1 MFTLF
6 FANNILF
13 VNCLLQSFRYYKY
26 KVNRRLACKTLW
38 PVLKKRTVYVI
49 HVEFNISRSNNLA
62 NSDMQVNTVHDGL
75 SIAKFALCWLAAC
88 HYLQNT
94 ITEPKN
100 KII

>member
-1 MFTLF
+1 
-6 FANNILF
+6 
-13 VNCLLQSFRYYKY
+13 
-26 KVNRRLACKTLW
+26 LAGKTLW

-49 HVEFNISRSNNLA
+49 HVELNISRSNNLA

-88 HYLQNT
+88 HYLQNI

>member
-13 VNCLLQSFRYYKY
+13 VNCLLQPFRYYKY
-26 KVNRRLACKTLW
+26 KV
-38 PVLKKRTVYVI
+38 YVI
-49 HVEFNISRSNNLA
+49 HVESNISRSNNLA

-75 SIAKFALCWLAAC
+75 RIAKFALCWLAAC

-94 ITEPKN
+94 LKTFKTFKKHN
-100 KII
+100 YRAKK